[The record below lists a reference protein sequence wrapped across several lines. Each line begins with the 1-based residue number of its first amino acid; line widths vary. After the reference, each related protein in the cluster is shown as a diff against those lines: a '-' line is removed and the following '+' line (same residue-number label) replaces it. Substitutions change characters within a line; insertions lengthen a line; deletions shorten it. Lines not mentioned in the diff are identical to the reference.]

1 MTQTRA
7 ESRVKQIALQA
18 FTQCPLGWVMAQM
31 CAESRKKLTAL
42 QGFTQCPPA
51 WVMAQTRA
59 ESNTNHGRTAGHYP
73 IRTLVGNDADAHMG
87 AEKTDCLAG
96 LHPMPTWVSN
106 GADLRREQRK
116 QIALQ
121 GFTQC
126 APGWVMA
133 QMYAESRANKLSCKA
148 LPNAHLGV

>member
-1 MTQTRA
+1 
-7 ESRVKQIALQA
+7 
-18 FTQCPLGWVMAQM
+18 
-31 CAESRKKLTAL
+31 
-42 QGFTQCPPA
+42 
-51 WVMAQTRA
+51 MAQTRA
-59 ESNTNHGRTAGHYP
+59 ESNKNHGRTAGHYP